1 MGWRTGS
8 SIKCWENIPVPGRE
22 KRGKMN
28 QITFDAKRI
37 AEGYLNR
44 PWLHKKVMEQF
55 VKDCKITSNFQN
67 GLDVGCGAG
76 LSTKALRLIC
86 DRVTGTD
93 ISEQMIRVCQEEY
106 KNDKAYT
113 FYRAKAEETKEPVEK
128 YDIVTAAG
136 MVNWVDRDLFLRNMG
151 RVLRDQGILL
161 IYDFWITDKMQG
173 NDSYTNWYQNE
184 YLKRFPKP
192 PRNETIWKQ
201 EELPY
206 DFQIKNQITYELT
219 YDFSMEQFIDF
230 MMIQSNVNI
239 KLESGAVNEENA
251 RDWLEKSLTPVFE
264 NREKTL
270 YFKGYNWYIYK
281 LG

>member
-1 MGWRTGS
+1 
-8 SIKCWENIPVPGRE
+8 
-22 KRGKMN
+22 MN

-93 ISEQMIRVCQEEY
+93 ISEQMI
-106 KNDKAYT
+106 
-113 FYRAKAEETKEPVEK
+113 
-128 YDIVTAAG
+128 
-136 MVNWVDRDLFLRNMG
+136 
-151 RVLRDQGILL
+151 
-161 IYDFWITDKMQG
+161 
-173 NDSYTNWYQNE
+173 
-184 YLKRFPKP
+184 
-192 PRNETIWKQ
+192 
-201 EELPY
+201 
-206 DFQIKNQITYELT
+206 
-219 YDFSMEQFIDF
+219 
-230 MMIQSNVNI
+230 QSNVNI